1 MRLRKKR
8 QAWVFAVHWLMGTT
22 SLMLKITPEDNT
34 AKAAEA
40 GGPSWTFLSFDCGF
54 QFKPLGLVFSHFLSF
69 P

>member
-40 GGPSWTFLSFDCGF
+40 GGAKLDLLDCGF